1 MSDDSPL
8 WASIA
13 RAASEAVRLAQNAV
27 EELSGAFIGKEQRRA
42 RWPVPSR
49 LLAGPVIPAPYIRP
63 PGHRFVWQDA
73 YMASC
78 ERVGTMQPAKPRT
91 AGLSAVCLRQRCVGY
106 MAWLPQTP
114 QLSHCRRRFC
124 GQGLDHSRHPACNDL
139 HGSADG
145 WAAHAACRLPTTPGA
160 STAGAA
166 CRLAPLHQGLEWIPA
181 NAGTC
186 GDAHRVLPTCSW
198 FVLGPPTACLPGP
211 LTLALG
217 DHACSA
223 PASSESRWP

>member
-91 AGLSAVCLRQRCVGY
+91 AGPSAVCLRQRCVGY
-106 MAWLPQTP
+106 MARLPQTL
-114 QLSHCRRRFC
+114 QLFRCRRRFC

-145 WAAHAACRLPTTPGA
+145 WAAHAACRLSTTPGA

-166 CRLAPLHQGLEWIPA
+166 CRLALLHQSLEWIPSSDLRRSSE
-181 NAGTC
+181 GTPFMPRE
-186 GDAHRVLPTCSW
+186 A
-198 FVLGPPTACLPGP
+198 LGPPAACPPGP
-211 LTLALG
+211 LPLALG
-217 DHACSA
+217 RHACSA